1 MPSMSGELVQLV
13 ERGGWVMIPLLVLSV
28 ISLTLIVERTIFW
41 LVTHRA
47 SRIRRL
53 EAVTDLLRKG
63 DVAATRKKLR
73 GDRSPYARVILAL
86 LDDGT
91 SDAVAIEA
99 VEGQRPV
106 IDRFMVTLST
116 IITAAPLLGILGT
129 VIGII
134 RSFNLLGVEDVM
146 TDPRAVSVGI
156 AQALITT
163 ALGLVVALVTLF
175 PYMIFRA
182 QSERA
187 VGRLE
192 SVIASAQLGADRTFD
207 GRGDRRGDRVA
218 GRDAGGDGRPAET
231 TPST

>member
-1 MPSMSGELVQLV
+1 
-13 ERGGWVMIPLLVLSV
+13 
-28 ISLTLIVERTIFW
+28 
-41 LVTHRA
+41 
-47 SRIRRL
+47 
-53 EAVTDLLRKG
+53 
-63 DVAATRKKLR
+63 
-73 GDRSPYARVILAL
+73 
-86 LDDGT
+86 
-91 SDAVAIEA
+91 
-99 VEGQRPV
+99 
-106 IDRFMVTLST
+106 MVTLST

-192 SVIASAQLGADRTFD
+192 SVIASAQLGAGRASDRD
-207 GRGDRRGDRVA
+207 GDRA
-218 GRDAGGDGRPAET
+218 GAGET
-231 TPST
+231 TSRSGPAS